1 MAGSAPGCGG
11 ALRIQPQ
18 RPMNAP
24 FSPVT
29 RRMLDRV
36 LVLRGAAREL
46 WLIFIAKLLA
56 ILAYGVMNS
65 ALILWLSSDLGYND
79 VDAGFIV
86 AIWSTLMTMAT
97 VMVGSLVDA
106 IGLRRA
112 FLLGFSVCIFARGT
126 MTLSTVPWL
135 AVGVGL
141 MSLAIGEA
149 LMTPVMVAAVRRY
162 ATTSQRSLSFSI
174 FYVMMNLGF
183 LLGAYIFDHVRATL
197 GETGRWTLP
206 WLGWEMST
214 YRVLFLISF
223 LFTIPNL
230 ILLYFGLRPG
240 VEATDEGLKF
250 TPETPKY
257 AHLNVFKGLWLT
269 IRDAV
274 DDTIRI
280 FAGLWRQPAFF
291 KFLGFLTLVVAVRLI
306 MYHMNYTY
314 PKFGIRELGE
324 GAPIGRLWAINQMLV
339 IFLVPLMGVLT
350 LRWSAYRVVTLGS
363 AVAVVAVFLM
373 ALPPEWFK
381 PLAQSW
387 LGAWLYHG
395 YLGLQGTF
403 IHPYYIMIFL
413 FVVGLS
419 LGESLYSPRLYEY
432 PAAIAPKGQEA
443 SYMSLSY
450 LPFFVAKFFV
460 GMASGPL
467 LDQYCPAEGPRMSY
481 MLWTYIALMAA
492 ITPLG
497 LIFFQRFIRVKEAG
511 RSD

>member
-1 MAGSAPGCGG
+1 MSE
-11 ALRIQPQ
+11 L
-18 RPMNAP
+18 
-24 FSPVT
+24 FSPLT
-29 RRMLDRV
+29 RQIAGRV

-56 ILAYGVMNS
+56 IMAYGVMNS
-65 ALILWLSSDLGYND
+65 TLILWLSSDLGYND
-79 VDAGFIV
+79 AYAGYIV
-86 AIWSTLMTMAT
+86 AMWSTFMTMAT

-112 FLLGFSVCIFARGT
+112 FLLGFAVCIFARGT

-141 MSLAIGEA
+141 MSLAVGEA

-162 ATTSQRSLSFSI
+162 ATTSQRSISFSI

-183 LLGAYIFDHVRATL
+183 LLGAYIFDHVRAWL
-197 GETGRWTLP
+197 GETGRYTLP
-206 WLGWEMST
+206 LLGWEFST

-223 LFTIPNL
+223 LLTIPNL
-230 ILLYFGLRPG
+230 ILLYWGLRPG
-240 VEATDEGLKF
+240 VEATDEGLKI
-250 TPETPKY
+250 TPEQPKY
-257 AHLNVFKGLWLT
+257 AHLHVLRGLALT
-269 IRDAV
+269 VRDAF

-314 PKFGIRELGE
+314 PKFGIRELGD
-324 GAPIGRLWAINQMLV
+324 GAPIGRLWAINQMLI
-339 IFLVPLMGVLT
+339 IFLVPLMGTLT

-363 AVAVVAVFLM
+363 AVAVVAAFIM
-373 ALPPEWFK
+373 ALPPAWFA
-381 PLAQSW
+381 PLAHSW
-387 LGAWLYHG
+387 LGAWLYYG
-395 YLGLQGTF
+395 YLGMQGTF
-403 IHPYYIMIFL
+403 IHPYYVMIFL

-467 LDQYCPAEGPRMSY
+467 LDRYCPESGPRMSW
-481 MLWTYIALMAA
+481 MLWTYIAMMAA

-497 LIFFQRFIRVKEAG
+497 LIFFQKFIRVKEAG
-511 RSD
+511 RND

>member
-1 MAGSAPGCGG
+1 MSA
-11 ALRIQPQ
+11 R
-18 RPMNAP
+18 
-24 FSPVT
+24 FSPVF
-29 RRMLDRV
+29 RQMAGRV
-36 LVLRGAAREL
+36 MVLRGAAREL
-46 WLIFIAKLLA
+46 WLVFLAKLLA
-56 ILAYGVMNS
+56 ITAYGVMN
-65 ALILWLSSDLGYND
+65 ACLILWLSSDLGYSD
-79 VDAGFIV
+79 VQAGDIV
-86 AIWSTLMTMAT
+86 MLWSTLMTMAT

-112 FLLGFSVCIFARGT
+112 FLLGISVCIFARGT

-141 MSLAIGEA
+141 MALAVGEA

-162 ATTSQRSLSFSI
+162 ATTAQRSLSFSI

-183 LLGAYIFDHVRATL
+183 LLGAYIFDHVRAWL
-197 GETGRWTLP
+197 GETGRYTLP
-206 WLGWEMST
+206 LLGWEFST

-223 LFTIPNL
+223 LLTLPNL
-230 ILLYFGLRPG
+230 VLLYWGVRPG
-240 VEATDEGLKF
+240 VEATDEGLKI
-250 TPETPKY
+250 TPEQPKY
-257 AHLNVFKGLWLT
+257 ADRGVFKGLALT
-269 IRDAV
+269 VRDAV
-274 DDTIRI
+274 DDTVRI

-291 KFLGFLTLVVAVRLI
+291 KFLAFLTLVVAVRLI

-314 PKFGIRELGE
+314 PKFGIRELGD
-324 GAPIGRLWAINQMLV
+324 GAPIGRLWAINQMLI
-339 IFLVPLMGVLT
+339 IFLVPLMGTLT

-363 AVAVVAVFLM
+363 AVAVAAVFVM
-373 ALPPEWFK
+373 ALPPEWFA

-395 YLGLQGTF
+395 YLGLQGAF
-403 IHPYYIMIFL
+403 IHPYYVMIFL

-450 LPFFVAKFFV
+450 LPFFVAKVFV
-460 GMASGPL
+460 GMSSGRL
-467 LDQYCPAEGPRMSY
+467 LEQYCPATGERMSW
-481 MLWTYIALMAA
+481 MLWTYIAVMAA
-492 ITPLG
+492 VTPLG

-511 RSD
+511 RTD